1 MKNLR
6 LGVKLIGGFILVAA
20 IVLVVGIIG
29 LVGSIQLRTNIEEI
43 GLVRLPSIQSLLE
56 VEIAAEEMMMAQRTL
71 MSEQLDMT
79 ERRRYMGE
87 YELASQELQAT
98 WEYFLTLPATDEEV
112 VLSNRFENEL
122 DDWLQLNQR
131 WTTMTREFEAIG
143 ILDPDEL
150 VANLQQFRGDHYELE
165 LQAAM
170 LLLTG
175 QEFEGGDD
183 PTQCN
188 FGRWLAEYQ
197 PDSAEMERLLQEV
210 REPHNTFHQ
219 AAGLMRAELRAG
231 NRNAA
236 LDLFQ
241 NTMMPASDQVFEYFD
256 EMIRYAGQAEN
267 LRNDITGLVLGDIAD
282 EAYEALDILDELIA
296 INERI
301 AAQAVEDSV
310 SNAAT
315 VILTVAVGMIVGIIL
330 ALLFGVILTRG
341 ITRPVSLGV
350 AFAKALSNGDMT
362 ANIDV
367 NQKDEIGVLAKA
379 LTDMSVKLREIV
391 REVQSATQNVSSGSE
406 QLSSAAQQL
415 SQGAAEQASSGE
427 EVSSSMEE
435 MSASIRQNSDNAMT
449 TDQLAQK
456 AAKNAASGGQAV
468 SDTVDA
474 MKDIAERITIIEE
487 IARNTNLLALNAA
500 IEAARAGEHGKGF
513 AVVASEVRKLAERS
527 QKAAV
532 EISDVSKRSVSVA
545 EDAGKTIA
553 EVVED
558 IKKTAELVQEISASS
573 NEQNSGAE
581 QINQALIQ
589 LDQVTQQ
596 NAGASEEIASTAEE
610 LSAQAEQLEETIS
623 FFKIDASAHRPAL
636 GAPAQ
641 RAAGSTGGSAGGGAG
656 SGGAAARAA
665 AQKSGQGHHPGAAAP
680 KGTKATGITLAE
692 DSHSRRQE
700 MPRIQLDE
708 DEFEEY

>member
-29 LVGSIQLRTNIEEI
+29 LNGAMQLSESIDEI
-43 GLVRLPSIQSLLE
+43 GVVRLPSVQELLE
-56 VEIAAEEMMMAQRTL
+56 VEIATEEMIIAQRSL
-71 MSEQLDMT
+71 LSALLSMDDRQELLAGFEQSEQDLH
-79 ERRRYMGE
+79 ESWENY
-87 YELASQELQAT
+87 AS
-98 WEYFLTLPATDEEV
+98 LPATERET
-112 VLSNRFENEL
+112 VLSGEFEDQL
-122 DDWLQLNQR
+122 DDWLELNQQWR
-131 WTTMTREFEAIG
+131 QMNRDFEATG
-143 ILDPDEL
+143 ILDPMEL
-150 VANLQQFRGDHYELE
+150 IADFQQFRADHYDLE
-165 LQAAM
+165 LNAAM

-175 QEFEGGDD
+175 EDFEGGGD

-188 FGRWLAEYQ
+188 FGRWLATFETESQ
-197 PDSAEMERLLQEV
+197 ELQQLLNDVQV
-210 REPHNTFHQ
+210 PHNTFHQ
-219 AAGLMRAELRAG
+219 ATDLLRAELRAG
-231 NRNAA
+231 NRSEA
-236 LDLFQ
+236 LNLFE
-241 NTMMPASDQVFEYFD
+241 NTMMPASEQVFDYFD
-256 EMIRYAGQAEN
+256 QILALAGEADT
-267 LRNDITGLVLGDIAD
+267 LRLDVTELVMGPIQTEGS
-282 EAYEALDILDELIA
+282 EATDILDELITL
-296 INERI
+296 NEEI
-301 AAQAVEDSV
+301 AATEVQESV
-310 SNAAT
+310 AAAEG
-315 VILTVAVGMIVGIIL
+315 VIFIVTVGMFIGLIL
-330 ALLFGVILTRG
+330 ALLFGIILTRG
-341 ITRPVSLGV
+341 ITKPVALGV
-350 AFAKALSNGDMT
+350 AFAKALADGKMDT
-362 ANIDV
+362 DLDID
-367 NQKDEIGVLAKA
+367 QQDEIGQLAKA
-379 LTDMSVKLREIV
+379 MQRMRDKLKDII

-456 AAKNAASGGQAV
+456 AAKNATSGGQAV

-532 EISDVSKRSVSVA
+532 EISDVSRRSVSVA

-553 EVVED
+553 DVVED
-558 IKKTAELVQEISASS
+558 IKRTAELVQEINASS

-596 NAGASEEIASTAEE
+596 NAGSSEEIASTAEE
-610 LSAQAEQLEETIS
+610 LSAQAEQLEETMS
-623 FFKIDASAHRPAL
+623 FFKLDASAYK
-636 GAPAQ
+636 
-641 RAAGSTGGSAGGGAG
+641 RAAIGPPPKQSGSTYGAGNKVSSSGGHHSGSAPHT
-656 SGGAAARAA
+656 SQSKPSQQ
-665 AQKSGQGHHPGAAAP
+665 QKRS
-680 KGTKATGITLAE
+680 TGITLAE
-692 DSHSRRQE
+692 DTGSRNKGD
-700 MPRIQLDE
+700 MPKIQLDE